1 MYSKSELQEALR
13 KAKEVKRRLDDQE
26 RRLKALGTCS
36 PQVQSLLNDVRREKQ
51 EVMEAMRKIASEL

>member
-26 RRLKALGTCS
+26 KSLKALGTCDS
-36 PQVQSLLNDVRREKQ
+36 RVQRLLADVQREKQ
-51 EVMEAMRKIASEL
+51 EVMEAMRKIVSEL